1 MCKKENRRTLSLY
14 CPSASVG
21 QRLGMQEDN
30 QITKTGWQ
38 LKDGL
43 SLEAVEVVAEPT
55 LMSWRKKRTLMTH
68 S

>member
-1 MCKKENRRTLSLY
+1 MLRFNCT
-14 CPSASVG
+14 SASVG

-30 QITKTGWQ
+30 QITKKGWQ
-38 LKDGL
+38 LNDGL

-55 LMSWRKKRTLMTH
+55 LMSWRKKQTLMTH